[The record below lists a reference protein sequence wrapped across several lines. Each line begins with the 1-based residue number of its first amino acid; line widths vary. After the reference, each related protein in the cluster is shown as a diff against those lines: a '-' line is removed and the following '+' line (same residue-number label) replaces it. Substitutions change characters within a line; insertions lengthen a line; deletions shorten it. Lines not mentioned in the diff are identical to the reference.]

1 MASFPAI
8 NGFSF
13 GQLPSIRP
21 EISNLGQ
28 DNVPTARTVRDGV
41 SFSTCEDLGL
51 IEFQPRTADSGKVTL
66 QVLPSQL
73 LSQGFQETLRS
84 LISAGVPAQ
93 IVALAEQNLSPD
105 NTAVAEL
112 KSPDVPTEFGHST
125 LERDYGYVAG
135 SPSSSNKAVQ
145 ENADWYKDEPYHQA
159 PSYGSD

>member
-8 NGFSF
+8 NRFSF
-13 GQLPSIRP
+13 GQPASIRP
-21 EISNLGQ
+21 EISNLGE
-28 DNVPTARTVRDGV
+28 DNVPAARDVRDAVG
-41 SFSTCEDLGL
+41 FSNCEDLGL
-51 IEFQPRTADSGKVTL
+51 IAFQPRTTDSGKVTL

-84 LISAGVPAQ
+84 LTSAGVPAQ
-93 IVALAEQNLSPD
+93 IVALAEQTLSPD
-105 NTAVAEL
+105 KAAVAEL
-112 KSPDVPTEFGHST
+112 KTSDGSKEFGQSN

-135 SPSSSNKAVQ
+135 PPSSSNKAVL